1 MFSNNFFHNNIVGES
16 EAPSLFQKKKCG
28 YQKSRVLKVFFPD
41 IGKITYASP
50 ERRFVRIHIYNCLE
64 KLLQKFA
71 GECQMSDSFKKGV
84 ILLCESIFE
93 IRQIS
98 HLYGSTLSFLQSTF
112 MVKVRE
118 LGEMC
123 RVLCNRHRAK
133 ACKF

>member
-16 EAPSLFQKKKCG
+16 EAPLLFQKKKCG
-28 YQKSRVLKVFFPD
+28 YQKSHVLKVFFPD
-41 IGKITYASP
+41 IGKITYTSP
-50 ERRFVRIHIYNCLE
+50 ERQFVRMHIYNCLE
-64 KLLQKFA
+64 KLLQKFV
-71 GECQMSDSFKKGV
+71 GECQMSDSSKKGV

-93 IRQIS
+93 IRRIS